1 MTMDNKKFGFVSISG
16 RTNVGKSTL
25 INSLIEKKI
34 AITSRKPQTT
44 RNRILGISTNQKSQ
58 IVYLDTPGFH
68 TGYKRALNKYMNKL
82 AKHCYEEVDLVV
94 FVVDRFKWFKEE
106 NDTLNN
112 LKELNKPIIL
122 AINKIDRLENKEELL
137 PFIKDIQQ
145 KFNFLA
151 VVPISALRKNNLEN
165 LTDEIEKELPEGP
178 FHFPEDSVTEF
189 SENFFIS
196 EIIREKAINRLG
208 DELPYRLNVGIDK
221 VEKKKGL
228 INIYANIIVESSS
241 QKGIILGKGGSM
253 IKAIGTSARKD
264 LEAEMKRKIN
274 LQLFVKVSKKWT
286 NNLNLM
292 NKFGYGDN
300 F

>member
-1 MTMDNKKFGFVSISG
+1 MNNKKFGFVSISG

-94 FVVDRFKWFKEE
+94 FVVDRFKWLKEE

-122 AINKIDRLENKEELL
+122 AINKIDRLENKEKLL

-189 SENFFIS
+189 SENFYIS

-228 INIYANIIVESSS
+228 ITIYANIIVESSS

-286 NNLNLM
+286 NDLNLM
-292 NKFGYGDN
+292 NKFGYGEN

>member
-1 MTMDNKKFGFVSISG
+1 MDNKKFGFVSISG

-94 FVVDRFKWFKEE
+94 FVVDRFKWLKEE

-228 INIYANIIVESSS
+228 ISIYANIIVESSS

>member
-1 MTMDNKKFGFVSISG
+1 MDNKKFGFVSISG

-44 RNRILGISTNQKSQ
+44 RNRILGISSNQKSQ
-58 IVYLDTPGFH
+58 IVYLDTPGLH

-94 FVVDRFKWFKEE
+94 FVIDRFKWLKEE

-165 LTDEIEKELPEGP
+165 LTNEIEKELPEGP

-228 INIYANIIVESSS
+228 ITIYANIIVESSS

>member
-1 MTMDNKKFGFVSISG
+1 MDNKKFGFVSISG

-44 RNRILGISTNQKSQ
+44 RNRILGISTNRKSQ

-228 INIYANIIVESSS
+228 ITIYANIIVESSS

>member
-1 MTMDNKKFGFVSISG
+1 MNNKKFGFVSISG
-16 RTNVGKSTL
+16 RTNVVKSTL

-58 IVYLDTPGFH
+58 IIYLDTPGVH

-94 FVVDRFKWFKEE
+94 FVVDRFKWLKEE

-145 KFNFLA
+145 KFSFLA

-165 LTDEIEKELPEGP
+165 LIDEIEKELPEGP
-178 FHFPEDSVTEF
+178 FHFPEDAVTEF

-221 VEKKKGL
+221 VEKKRGL
-228 INIYANIIVESSS
+228 ITIYANIIVESSS

>member
-1 MTMDNKKFGFVSISG
+1 MDNKKFGFVSISG

-94 FVVDRFKWFKEE
+94 FVVDRFKWLKEE

-112 LKELNKPIIL
+112 LKQLNKPIIL

-221 VEKKKGL
+221 VEKKRGL
-228 INIYANIIVESSS
+228 ITIYANIIVESSS

>member
-1 MTMDNKKFGFVSISG
+1 MDNKKFGFVSISG

-68 TGYKRALNKYMNKL
+68 TGYKRALNKYMNNL

-94 FVVDRFKWFKEE
+94 FVVDRFKWLKEE

-228 INIYANIIVESSS
+228 ISIYANIIVESSS

>member
-1 MTMDNKKFGFVSISG
+1 MDNKKFGFVSISG

-137 PFIKDIQQ
+137 PFIKDIQK
-145 KFNFLA
+145 KFDFLA

-189 SENFFIS
+189 SENFYIS

-228 INIYANIIVESSS
+228 ITIYANIIVESSS

>member
-1 MTMDNKKFGFVSISG
+1 MNNKKFGFVSISG

-44 RNRILGISTNQKSQ
+44 RNKILGISTNQESQ

-68 TGYKRALNKYMNKL
+68 TGHKRALNKYMNKL

-94 FVVDRFKWFKEE
+94 FVVDRFKWLKEE
-106 NDTLNN
+106 KNILDS

-122 AINKIDRLENKEELL
+122 AINKIDRLEKKEELL
-137 PFIKDIQQ
+137 PLISEIKQ
-145 KFNFLA
+145 KFDFLA
-151 VVPISALRKNNLEN
+151 VIPISALRKKNLEN
-165 LTDEIEKELPEGP
+165 LTNEITKKLPEGP
-178 FHFPEDSVTEF
+178 FHFPENSVTEF

-221 VEKKKGL
+221 VERKKGL
-228 INIYANIIVESSS
+228 ITIYANIIVESSS

>member
-1 MTMDNKKFGFVSISG
+1 MDNKKFGFVSISG

-68 TGYKRALNKYMNKL
+68 SGYKRALNKYMNKL

-112 LKELNKPIIL
+112 LKQLNKPIIL

-178 FHFPEDSVTEF
+178 FHFPKDSVTEF
-189 SENFFIS
+189 SENFFMS

-228 INIYANIIVESSS
+228 ITIYANIIVESSS

>member
-1 MTMDNKKFGFVSISG
+1 MDNKKFGFVSISG

-68 TGYKRALNKYMNKL
+68 SGYKRALNKYMNKL

-94 FVVDRFKWFKEE
+94 FVVDRFKWLKEE

-112 LKELNKPIIL
+112 LKQLNKPIIL

-178 FHFPEDSVTEF
+178 FHFPKDSVTEF
-189 SENFFIS
+189 SENFFMS

-228 INIYANIIVESSS
+228 ITIYANIIVESSS

>member
-1 MTMDNKKFGFVSISG
+1 MDNKKFGFVSISG

-68 TGYKRALNKYMNKL
+68 TGHKRALNKYMNKL

-94 FVVDRFKWFKEE
+94 FVVDRFKWLKEE

-228 INIYANIIVESSS
+228 ITIYANIIVESPS

-253 IKAIGTSARKD
+253 IKAIGTSARKE
-264 LEAEMKRKIN
+264 LETEMKRKIN

-286 NNLNLM
+286 NNPNLM

>member
-1 MTMDNKKFGFVSISG
+1 MNNKKFGFVSISG

-44 RNRILGISTNQKSQ
+44 RNRILGISTSQESQ

-68 TGYKRALNKYMNKL
+68 TGHKRALNKYMNKL

-94 FVVDRFKWFKEE
+94 FVVDRFKWLKEE
-106 NDTLNN
+106 KNILDS

-122 AINKIDRLENKEELL
+122 AINKIDRLEKKEELL
-137 PFIKDIQQ
+137 PLISEIKQ
-145 KFNFLA
+145 KFDFLA
-151 VVPISALRKNNLEN
+151 VIPISALRKKNLEN
-165 LTDEIEKELPEGP
+165 LTNEITKKLPEGP
-178 FHFPEDSVTEF
+178 FHFPENSMTEF

-221 VEKKKGL
+221 VERKKGL
-228 INIYANIIVESSS
+228 ITIYANIIVESSS

>member
-1 MTMDNKKFGFVSISG
+1 MDNKKFGFVSISG

-94 FVVDRFKWFKEE
+94 FVIDRFKWLKEE

-137 PFIKDIQQ
+137 PFMKNIQQ

-165 LTDEIEKELPEGP
+165 LIDEIEKELPEGP
-178 FHFPEDSVTEF
+178 FHFPEDAVTEF
-189 SENFFIS
+189 SENFYIS

-228 INIYANIIVESSS
+228 ITIYANIIVESPS

-253 IKAIGTSARKD
+253 IKAIDTSARKD

-286 NNLNLM
+286 NNPNLM

>member
-1 MTMDNKKFGFVSISG
+1 MDNKKFGFVSISG

-44 RNRILGISTNQKSQ
+44 RNRILGISTNRKSQ

-178 FHFPEDSVTEF
+178 FHFPKDSVTEF

-228 INIYANIIVESSS
+228 ITIYANIIVESSS

>member
-1 MTMDNKKFGFVSISG
+1 MDNKKFVFVSISG

-94 FVVDRFKWFKEE
+94 FVVDRFKLFKEE

-112 LKELNKPIIL
+112 LIELNKPIIL

-228 INIYANIIVESSS
+228 ITIYANIIVESSS

>member
-1 MTMDNKKFGFVSISG
+1 MDNKKFGFVSISG

-68 TGYKRALNKYMNKL
+68 SGYKRALNKYMNKL

-165 LTDEIEKELPEGP
+165 LTNEIEKELPEGP

-228 INIYANIIVESSS
+228 ITIYANIIVESSS

>member
-1 MTMDNKKFGFVSISG
+1 MNNKKFGFVSISG

-44 RNRILGISTNQKSQ
+44 RNRILGISTSQESQ

-68 TGYKRALNKYMNKL
+68 TGHKRALNKYMNKL

-94 FVVDRFKWFKEE
+94 FVVDRFKWLKEE
-106 NDTLNN
+106 KNILDS

-122 AINKIDRLENKEELL
+122 AINKIDRLEKKEELL
-137 PFIKDIQQ
+137 PLISEIKQ
-145 KFNFLA
+145 KFDFLA
-151 VVPISALRKNNLEN
+151 VIPVSALRKKNLEN
-165 LTDEIEKELPEGP
+165 LTNEITKKLPEGP
-178 FHFPEDSVTEF
+178 FHFPENSVTEF

-221 VEKKKGL
+221 VERKKGL
-228 INIYANIIVESSS
+228 ITIYANIIVESSS

-264 LEAEMKRKIN
+264 LEAEMKKKIN

>member
-1 MTMDNKKFGFVSISG
+1 MDNKKFGFVSISG

-94 FVVDRFKWFKEE
+94 FVVDRFKWLKEE
-106 NDTLNN
+106 RDTLNN
-112 LKELNKPIIL
+112 LKDLNKPIIL

-151 VVPISALRKNNLEN
+151 VVPISALRKNNLKN
-165 LTDEIEKELPEGP
+165 LTDEIEKELPDGP

-228 INIYANIIVESSS
+228 ITIYANIIVESSS

-264 LEAEMKRKIN
+264 LEVEMKRKIN

>member
-1 MTMDNKKFGFVSISG
+1 MDNKKFGFVSISG

-122 AINKIDRLENKEELL
+122 AINKIDRLENKEKLL

-228 INIYANIIVESSS
+228 ITIYANIIVESSS

-286 NNLNLM
+286 NNPNLM

>member
-1 MTMDNKKFGFVSISG
+1 MDNKKFGFVSISG

-94 FVVDRFKWFKEE
+94 FVVDRFKWLKEE

-228 INIYANIIVESSS
+228 ITIYANIIVESSS

>member
-1 MTMDNKKFGFVSISG
+1 MNNKKFGFVSISG

-25 INSLIEKKI
+25 INSLVEKKI

-58 IVYLDTPGFH
+58 IVYLDTPGLH

-94 FVVDRFKWFKEE
+94 FVVDRFKWLKEE
-106 NDTLNN
+106 RDTLNN

-122 AINKIDRLENKEELL
+122 AINKIDRLENKEKLL

-189 SENFFIS
+189 SENFYIS

-228 INIYANIIVESSS
+228 ITIYANIIVESSS

-286 NNLNLM
+286 NDLNLM

>member
-1 MTMDNKKFGFVSISG
+1 MDNKKFGFVSISG

-68 TGYKRALNKYMNKL
+68 TGHKRALNKYMNKL

-94 FVVDRFKWFKEE
+94 FVIDRFKWLKEE

-178 FHFPEDSVTEF
+178 FHFPEDAVTEF
-189 SENFFIS
+189 SENFFRS

-228 INIYANIIVESSS
+228 ITIYANIIVESSS

-286 NNLNLM
+286 NNINLM

>member
-1 MTMDNKKFGFVSISG
+1 MDNKKFGFVSISG

-208 DELPYRLNVGIDK
+208 DELSYRLNVGIDK

-228 INIYANIIVESSS
+228 ITIYANIIVETSS

>member
-1 MTMDNKKFGFVSISG
+1 MDNKKFGFVSISG

-178 FHFPEDSVTEF
+178 FHFPKDSVTEF
-189 SENFFIS
+189 SENFFMS

-228 INIYANIIVESSS
+228 ITIYANIIVESSS

>member
-1 MTMDNKKFGFVSISG
+1 MNNKKFGFVSISG

-44 RNRILGISTNQKSQ
+44 RNRILGISTSQESQ

-68 TGYKRALNKYMNKL
+68 TGHQRALNKYMNKL

-94 FVVDRFKWFKEE
+94 FVVDRFKWLKEE
-106 NDTLNN
+106 KNILDS

-122 AINKIDRLENKEELL
+122 AINKIDRLEKKEELL
-137 PFIKDIQQ
+137 PLINEIKQ
-145 KFNFLA
+145 KFDFLA
-151 VVPISALRKNNLEN
+151 VIPISALRKKNLEN
-165 LTDEIEKELPEGP
+165 LTNEITKKLPEGP
-178 FHFPEDSVTEF
+178 FHFPENSVTEF

-221 VEKKKGL
+221 VERKKGL
-228 INIYANIIVESSS
+228 ITIYANIIVESSS

>member
-1 MTMDNKKFGFVSISG
+1 MDNKKFGFVSISG

-68 TGYKRALNKYMNKL
+68 SGYKRALNKYMNKL

-94 FVVDRFKWFKEE
+94 FVVDRFKWLKEE

-228 INIYANIIVESSS
+228 ITIYANIIVESSS

>member
-1 MTMDNKKFGFVSISG
+1 MDNKKFGFVSISG

-94 FVVDRFKWFKEE
+94 FVVDRFKWLKEE

-122 AINKIDRLENKEELL
+122 AINKIDRLENKEEHL
-137 PFIKDIQQ
+137 PFIKDIQK

-165 LTDEIEKELPEGP
+165 LTDEIEKKLPEGP

-228 INIYANIIVESSS
+228 ITIYANIIVESSS

>member
-1 MTMDNKKFGFVSISG
+1 MDNKKFGFVSISG

-68 TGYKRALNKYMNKL
+68 TGYKRALNKYMNRL

-137 PFIKDIQQ
+137 PFIKDIQE

-228 INIYANIIVESSS
+228 ITIYANIIVESSS

>member
-1 MTMDNKKFGFVSISG
+1 MDNKKFGFVSISG

-137 PFIKDIQQ
+137 PFMKNIQQ

-165 LTDEIEKELPEGP
+165 LIDEIEKELPEGP
-178 FHFPEDSVTEF
+178 FHFPEDTVTEF

-228 INIYANIIVESSS
+228 ITIYANIIVESPS

-286 NNLNLM
+286 NNPNLM

>member
-1 MTMDNKKFGFVSISG
+1 MNNKKFGFVSISG

-44 RNRILGISTNQKSQ
+44 RNRILGISTSQESQ

-68 TGYKRALNKYMNKL
+68 TGHKRALNKYMNKL

-94 FVVDRFKWFKEE
+94 FVVDRFKWLKEE
-106 NDTLNN
+106 KNILDS

-122 AINKIDRLENKEELL
+122 AINKIDRLEKKEELL
-137 PFIKDIQQ
+137 PLISEIKQ
-145 KFNFLA
+145 KFDFLA
-151 VVPISALRKNNLEN
+151 VIPISALRKKNLEN
-165 LTDEIEKELPEGP
+165 LTNEITKKLPEGP
-178 FHFPEDSVTEF
+178 FHFPENSVTEF

-221 VEKKKGL
+221 VERKKGL
-228 INIYANIIVESSS
+228 ITIYANIIVESSS

-274 LQLFVKVSKKWT
+274 LQLFVKVSKKC
-286 NNLNLM
+286 N
-292 NKFGYGDN
+292 YR
-300 F
+300 

>member
-1 MTMDNKKFGFVSISG
+1 MDNKKFGFVSISG

-94 FVVDRFKWFKEE
+94 FVVDRFKWLKEE
-106 NDTLNN
+106 RDTLNN
-112 LKELNKPIIL
+112 LKDLNKPIIL
-122 AINKIDRLENKEELL
+122 AINKIDRLENKKELL

-228 INIYANIIVESSS
+228 ITIYANIIVESSS

>member
-1 MTMDNKKFGFVSISG
+1 MDNKKFGFVSISG

-94 FVVDRFKWFKEE
+94 FVVDRFKWLKEE

-137 PFIKDIQQ
+137 PFIKEIQK

-221 VEKKKGL
+221 VEKKRGL
-228 INIYANIIVESSS
+228 ITIYANIIVESSS

>member
-1 MTMDNKKFGFVSISG
+1 MDNKKFGFVSISG

-94 FVVDRFKWFKEE
+94 FVVDRFKWLKEE

-137 PFIKDIQQ
+137 PFIKDIQK
-145 KFNFLA
+145 KFDFLA

-165 LTDEIEKELPEGP
+165 LTDEIEKKLPEGP

-221 VEKKKGL
+221 VEKKRGL
-228 INIYANIIVESSS
+228 ITIYANIIVESAS

>member
-1 MTMDNKKFGFVSISG
+1 MNNKKFGFVSISG

-44 RNRILGISTNQKSQ
+44 RNRILGISTSQESQ

-68 TGYKRALNKYMNKL
+68 SGHKRALNKYMNKL

-94 FVVDRFKWFKEE
+94 FVVDRFKWLKEE
-106 NDTLNN
+106 KNILDS

-122 AINKIDRLENKEELL
+122 AINKIDRLEKKEELL
-137 PFIKDIQQ
+137 PLINEIKQ
-145 KFNFLA
+145 KFDFLA
-151 VVPISALRKNNLEN
+151 VIPISALRKKNLEN
-165 LTDEIEKELPEGP
+165 LTNEITKKLPEGP
-178 FHFPEDSVTEF
+178 FHFPENSVTEF

-221 VEKKKGL
+221 VERKKGL
-228 INIYANIIVESSS
+228 ITIYANIIVESSS

>member
-1 MTMDNKKFGFVSISG
+1 MDNKKFGFVSISG

-94 FVVDRFKWFKEE
+94 FVVDRFKWLKEE

-137 PFIKDIQQ
+137 PFIKDIQK

-228 INIYANIIVESSS
+228 ITIYANIIVESSS